1 MDRLFLARHGQTE
14 WNLKRRRQGQLDSA
28 LTDSGI
34 DQAHRHAAVLRP
46 HAVDAIFASPLRRAM
61 ATADI
66 IASHLGLPVTVI
78 DELTE
83 VHHGCFAGLAD
94 DDINARYPD
103 QWRQRSMDKYR
114 WTFPGGESYADAD
127 IRAGDALARI
137 GRHPARRPLVVSHEM
152 IGRML
157 QRHLLGL
164 DPHQALAQ
172 THPNDVI
179 YQIDPSAKARHEL
192 R

>member
-1 MDRLFLARHGQTE
+1 
-14 WNLKRRRQGQLDSA
+14 
-28 LTDSGI
+28 
-34 DQAHRHAAVLRP
+34 
-46 HAVDAIFASPLRRAM
+46 
-61 ATADI
+61 
-66 IASHLGLPVTVI
+66 
-78 DELTE
+78 
-83 VHHGCFAGLAD
+83 
-94 DDINARYPD
+94 
-103 QWRQRSMDKYR
+103 MDKYH

-137 GRHPARRPLVVSHEM
+137 GRHPKRRPLVVSHEM

-164 DPHQALAQ
+164 DPHQVLTQ

-179 YQIDPSAKARHEL
+179 YQIDPNAIARHEL